1 MMQPGGYIGM
11 KKLLAIIAVIASIF
25 VWVSCST
32 PKITKEQQ
40 DNMAIRIYRNYDI
53 QEIEFLDFT
62 QNQSTGSYYL
72 SIKLNKDENKVTAIM
87 ITDLKDLNTSE
98 GGIGL
103 SPVGRFEGMRREKEL
118 DINARSSDLKIKYLG
133 EN

>member
-1 MMQPGGYIGM
+1 M
-11 KKLLAIIAVIASIF
+11 KKLLAIIIVIAGVF
-25 VWVSCST
+25 VLVTCSKQ
-32 PKITKEQQ
+32 KITIEQQ

-62 QNQSTGSYYL
+62 HNQSTGSYYL

-98 GGIGL
+98 GGLGL

-118 DINARSSDLKIKYLG
+118 DIHTTTSDIKIKYLG